1 LGLRWARCCERCG
14 GVFDD
19 IETVIPAAEREAFM
33 ARYKAAA
40 GLAIEA
46 LNAAPSTIAPGA
58 RVRA

>member
-1 LGLRWARCCERCG
+1 MGLRWARYCERCG

-46 LNAAPSTIAPGA
+46 LNAAPSTIVPGA

>member
-1 LGLRWARCCERCG
+1 MSAAA
-14 GVFDD
+14 VFDD